1 MLESQLDTHSDAA
14 NEPFRGSILCVDDE
28 KQILTSLKRLFR
40 RAGHTVNLANSAAE
54 GLEFL
59 QDNSV
64 DLVISDMRMP
74 EMDGNAFLSRVA
86 EDWPQTVRLLL
97 TGYSD
102 MESTVGAIN
111 RGSIYRYIAKPWDD
125 TDILLSVQSALETK
139 HLRDERKRLNELTQR
154 QNVEL
159 QELNSSLEQKVE
171 SRTQQLKNAVD
182 KLAQSNDQIK
192 QAYVDS
198 IAIFSRLINSREGEE
213 TAHGERIADLADLVA
228 VDLELDETFRENLR
242 YAALLHDIGKMGLPD
257 ALLKTPYSSL
267 SDEQKTLYQQHSIN
281 GEALLLS
288 LGPLTEAS
296 AIIRSHHEQYGG
308 GGFPDQLKG
317 DDIPLGARILGA
329 VNDYDDLLSGSLVG
343 KIMDNASAGAYLQNN
358 IGKRYDKT
366 VVTSLLSIIKE
377 NNTTQPVNKELILNI
392 DDVVPGMILAEDVY
406 LRENVLMLRSGQILT
421 ESFIDKFK
429 SLKNEANETTSLKIR
444 NAG

>member
-1 MLESQLDTHSDAA
+1 MLAHQEDTALNA
-14 NEPFRGSILCVDDE
+14 TNEPFKGSILCVDDE
-28 KQILTSLKRLFR
+28 VQILTSLKRLFR

-59 QDNSV
+59 KNNSV

-74 EMDGNAFLSRVA
+74 EMDGNAFLSHVA
-86 EDWPQTVRLLL
+86 QDWPQTIRLLL

-111 RGSIYRYIAKPWDD
+111 DGNIYRYIAKPWDD

-139 HLRDERKRLNELTQR
+139 HLRDERKRLSELTQR
-154 QNVEL
+154 QNAEL

-171 SRTQQLKNAVD
+171 SRTEQLKNAVD

-198 IAIFSRLINSREGEE
+198 IAVFSRLINSREGDE
-213 TAHGERIADLADLVA
+213 TAHGERIAELADLVA
-228 VDLELDETFRENLR
+228 VDLDLDDTFRENLR
-242 YAALLHDIGKMGLPD
+242 YAALLHDIGKMSLPD
-257 ALLKTPYSSL
+257 DLLKTPYSSL
-267 SDEQKTLYQQHSIN
+267 NDEHKTLYQQHSIN

-296 AIIRSHHEQYGG
+296 SIIRSHHEQYSG

-317 DDIPLGARILGA
+317 DDIPLGARILSA
-329 VNDYDDLLSGSLVG
+329 VNDYDDLLSGSLLG
-343 KIMDNASAGAYLQNN
+343 KIMDSSSAGAYLKSNV
-358 IGKRYDKT
+358 GKRYDKA
-366 VVTSLLSIIKE
+366 VVTSLLSVIQQNK
-377 NNTTQPVNKELILNI
+377 TTQSINKELILNI
-392 DDVVPGMILAEDVY
+392 DDVLPGMILAEDVY
-406 LRENVLMLRSGQILT
+406 LRENVLMLRSGQLLT
-421 ESFIDKFK
+421 ESFIEKFK
-429 SLKNEANETTSLKIR
+429 SLKNDANESTSLKIR
-444 NAG
+444 NSN